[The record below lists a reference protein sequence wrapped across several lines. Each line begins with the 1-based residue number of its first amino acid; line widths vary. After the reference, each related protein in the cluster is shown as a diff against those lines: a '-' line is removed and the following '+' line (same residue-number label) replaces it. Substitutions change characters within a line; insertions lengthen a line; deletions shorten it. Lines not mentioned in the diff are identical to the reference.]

1 MTAKKPSSSSRSGS
15 PLTLLIVALISSTVF
30 FLLGVVVGR
39 EYAIREGMV
48 PVKEQVE
55 ETLPIERDEDV
66 EALPRA
72 KGTQGQER
80 VKIDFYDQLEKDS
93 DSEVRRV
100 PGETKPEGRKP
111 GKQLKPAPD
120 GGRKTAPVRS
130 QASAARKT
138 GHYAIQ
144 VAAFRG
150 KTNARQMAHAL
161 GRAGFNTHI
170 FAVTVPGKGVF
181 YRVWV
186 GYYGTVSEASAAKRR
201 LLQQTGL
208 RISRATIV
216 KR

>member
-1 MTAKKPSSSSRSGS
+1 MAKKKPSSPSRSGS
-15 PLTLLIVALISSTVF
+15 PLTLLVVALISSTVF
-30 FLLGVVVGR
+30 FLLGIVVGR

-55 ETLPIERDEDV
+55 ETLPIERDEGV
-66 EALPRA
+66 EALPRV
-72 KGTQGQER
+72 KGKKGQEQ
-80 VKIDFYDQLEKDS
+80 VNINFYDQLEKDG
-93 DSEVRRV
+93 DKEINRV
-100 PGETKPEGRKP
+100 PGEAKPEGRKG
-111 GKQLKPAPD
+111 GKKLKATSEN
-120 GGRKTAPVRS
+120 RKKTEPPHPK
-130 QASAARKT
+130 AAVTKET

-150 KTNARQMAHAL
+150 RTNARQMARVL

-170 FAVTVPGKGVF
+170 IAVTVPGKGIF

-186 GYYGTVSEASAAKRR
+186 GYYGTVSEAVAVKHR
-201 LLQQTGL
+201 LLQQTGF